1 MTIAQALLA
10 FIVAASILTVTPG
23 VDTAMV
29 LRSAATAGP
38 RAAISAG
45 IGICLGCLVWG
56 GAVALGLGALL
67 AASPLAYAAVSWAG
81 AAYLVWLGAGLLLR
95 PRTSL
100 AAGSGTVTSI
110 GHGEALRQ
118 GLFTNL
124 LNPKI
129 GVFYITFLPQFVP
142 AGADV
147 ASFTF
152 LLAAIH
158 VVLSLLWF
166 ALLILATVPMARL
179 LRRPRFVTVMDRVT
193 GGIFIAFGARL
204 ALSVRA

>member
-1 MTIAQALLA
+1 MTTSQALLA

-45 IGICLGCLVWG
+45 LGICIGCLVWG

-67 AASPLAYAAVSWAG
+67 AASPLAYAAVTWAG
-81 AAYLVWLGAGLLLR
+81 AAYLIWLGAGLLLR
-95 PRTSL
+95 PRESL
-100 AAGSGTVTSI
+100 AEAGEAASI
-110 GHGEALRQ
+110 GHWQALRQ

-158 VVLSLLWF
+158 VALSLLWF
-166 ALLILATVPMARL
+166 AMLILATMPMARL
-179 LRRPRFVTVMDRVT
+179 LRRPRFVTAMDRVT

-204 ALSVRA
+204 ALSARA